1 MRAVRLCSRK
11 HSTLDGIGA
20 SITGGR
26 WNSPGKPVTYL
37 ASCGA
42 LAILE
47 YLVHLKT
54 LPKDMVLMFVEI
66 PDTLE
71 IQKTEW
77 LPADSKAIRQ
87 IGDEWIVSKST
98 AILQVPSVLVPRQKN
113 YLINPA
119 HPLFGAIKILETTP
133 FAFDSRILSSIP
145 PAP

>member
-20 SITGGR
+20 SITVGR

-37 ASCGA
+37 ASCDA

-54 LPKDMVLMFVEI
+54 LPKDMVLMLVEI
-66 PDTLE
+66 RDTLE

-77 LPADSKAIRQ
+77 LASDSKAIRQ
-87 IGDEWIVSKST
+87 IGDEWIVSKVDSNSPGSICSRPT
-98 AILQVPSVLVPRQKN
+98 TQELPHQSCTSSVRRHQNLRDNSVC
-113 YLINPA
+113 I
-119 HPLFGAIKILETTP
+119 
-133 FAFDSRILSSIP
+133 
-145 PAP
+145 